1 MRMTTSLDANLP
13 NEALKAGMKRLSSSL
28 VATLSGM
35 RVTTGSDV
43 NFSAQALTAVAKQRS
58 VS

>member
-43 NFSAQALTAVAKQRS
+43 NF
-58 VS
+58 